1 MKKFLSNPT
10 VAMILAVLVV
20 IGTMLI
26 STKVDFGKKCAQTS
40 GKFYARADA
49 ESPIADRLRDFCTAA
64 EKMVLLGQ
72 RYGIDDTD
80 DAYEKAEKVLSQL
93 RQQSTE
99 AEELFEDYSELL
111 SDTFALESSLV
122 RRELSEEDKVAYSS
136 AQHDAAE
143 AKAAIDASSYNTEVR
158 SFLSQYRHFPT
169 TVLAALTGVRMPQ
182 LFA

>member
-40 GKFYARADA
+40 EKFYTRADA
-49 ESPIADRLRDFCTAA
+49 EAPIADRLRDFCTAA

-80 DAYEKAEKVLSQL
+80 DAYEKAEEVLSSCDS
-93 RQQSTE
+93 RARKRKSC
-99 AEELFEDYSELL
+99 S
-111 SDTFALESSLV
+111 
-122 RRELSEEDKVAYSS
+122 R
-136 AQHDAAE
+136 
-143 AKAAIDASSYNTEVR
+143 
-158 SFLSQYRHFPT
+158 T
-169 TVLAALTGVRMPQ
+169 TVNCCRTPLHWSLHWCAANSAKKIRRLIPRHSTMPQ
-182 LFA
+182 RRRLRSMLRPTIRRYAVS

>member
-64 EKMVLLGQ
+64 EKIVLLGQ

-80 DAYEKAEKVLSQL
+80 DAYEKAEKK
-93 RQQSTE
+93 REKQQEKKLTPGK
-99 AEELFEDYSELL
+99 
-111 SDTFALESSLV
+111 TFKRAV
-122 RRELSEEDKVAYSS
+122 KR
-136 AQHDAAE
+136 
-143 AKAAIDASSYNTEVR
+143 
-158 SFLSQYRHFPT
+158 
-169 TVLAALTGVRMPQ
+169 
-182 LFA
+182 

>member
-111 SDTFALESSLV
+111 SDTFALE
-122 RRELSEEDKVAYSS
+122 
-136 AQHDAAE
+136 
-143 AKAAIDASSYNTEVR
+143 AS
-158 SFLSQYRHFPT
+158 
-169 TVLAALTGVRMPQ
+169 
-182 LFA
+182 